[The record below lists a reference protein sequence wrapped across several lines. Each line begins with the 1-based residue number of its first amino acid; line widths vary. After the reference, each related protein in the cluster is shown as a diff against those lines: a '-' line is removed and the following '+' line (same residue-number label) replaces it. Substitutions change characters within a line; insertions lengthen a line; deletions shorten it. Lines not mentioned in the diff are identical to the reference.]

1 MLENSKLID
10 SSNINKWGE
19 MMGISQGDPGTF
31 CLPILLLGIFFTASN
46 MYALSYFP
54 CNYKRFTWT
63 IFKITFD
70 IYLSRTEKI

>member
-1 MLENSKLID
+1 
-10 SSNINKWGE
+10 
-19 MMGISQGDPGTF
+19 MGISQGNPGTLF

-46 MYALSYFP
+46 TYALSYFP
-54 CNYKRFTWT
+54 YNYKRFTWT